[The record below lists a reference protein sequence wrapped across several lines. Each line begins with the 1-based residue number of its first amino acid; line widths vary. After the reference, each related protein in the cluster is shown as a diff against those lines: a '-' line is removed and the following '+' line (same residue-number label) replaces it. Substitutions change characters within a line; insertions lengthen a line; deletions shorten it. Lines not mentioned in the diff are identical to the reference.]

1 MYNNGLENK
10 TALVFNITAV
20 LKYVSST
27 FMLERLLYNTALIK
41 TPWIILKFIYNW
53 SFQKLFPT

>member
-1 MYNNGLENK
+1 MYSNGLENK

-41 TPWIILKFIYNW
+41 TPWIILNFIYNW
-53 SFQKLFPT
+53 SFQKLFQT